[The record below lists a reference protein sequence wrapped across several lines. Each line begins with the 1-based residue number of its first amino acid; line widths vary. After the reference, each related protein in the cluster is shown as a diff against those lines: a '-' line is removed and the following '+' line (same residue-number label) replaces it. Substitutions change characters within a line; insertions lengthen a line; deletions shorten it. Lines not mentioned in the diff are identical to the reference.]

1 MSELPKD
8 STEPSRWAT
17 IYEAMTGATAPG
29 EHVEHPPGA
38 SAESQTAGHEADRF
52 DARGI
57 LYVPALVIVTVILS
71 YALITVLFNAV
82 EIGKPQADASASEKA
97 KEESAKPYAERV
109 TRISSTDEKAP
120 FAAPRLEY
128 VKQLDNPK
136 ADPVFYRSYTPAAS
150 RTNTY
155 EIRPQDLYPDRY
167 TDPATGKKVLAEDAP
182 LIPVNRAMHLLAS
195 KLPARKDL
203 KPTTTTTDKAKLSN
217 GGQPTASIKVAAAP
231 VKAEEKH

>member
-17 IYEAMTGATAPG
+17 IYETMTGATAPG
-29 EHVEHPPGA
+29 EHVEQAPGA

-71 YALITVLFNAV
+71 YALITVLFSAV
-82 EIGKPQADASASEKA
+82 EIGKPQADPSASEKA
-97 KEESAKPYAERV
+97 KEESAKPYSERV
-109 TRISSTDEKAP
+109 VKISSTDEKAP

-128 VKQLDNPK
+128 MKQLDNPK

-167 TDPATGKKVLAEDAP
+167 TDPATPSSSPPMGTSP
-182 LIPVNRAMHLLAS
+182 
-195 KLPARKDL
+195 
-203 KPTTTTTDKAKLSN
+203 
-217 GGQPTASIKVAAAP
+217 
-231 VKAEEKH
+231 